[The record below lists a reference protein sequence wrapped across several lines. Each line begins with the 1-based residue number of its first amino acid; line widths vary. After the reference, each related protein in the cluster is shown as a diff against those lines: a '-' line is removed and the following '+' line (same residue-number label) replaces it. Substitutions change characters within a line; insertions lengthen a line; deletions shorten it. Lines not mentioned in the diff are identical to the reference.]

1 MREGRGREQQDCD
14 AWMQFF
20 DLHLVLGKIQSKQNV
35 EIFGQISLS
44 LLLCWI
50 HFTVRR
56 IEPVNCKYPP
66 LSTGLNR
73 H

>member
-1 MREGRGREQQDCD
+1 MREGRGREPQDCD

-20 DLHLVLGKIQSKQNV
+20 DLHLVLGKIESKQTV
-35 EIFGQISLS
+35 TIFGQTSV
-44 LLLCWI
+44 LCWI
-50 HFTVRR
+50 PFTVRR